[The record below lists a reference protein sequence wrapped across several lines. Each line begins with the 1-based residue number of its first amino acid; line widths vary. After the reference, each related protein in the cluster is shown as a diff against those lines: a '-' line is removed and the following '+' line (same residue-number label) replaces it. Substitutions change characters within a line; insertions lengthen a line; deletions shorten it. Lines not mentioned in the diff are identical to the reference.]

1 MNSRSKNK
9 HDKQTARMRGI
20 EWRIRISPALGTSL
34 FCLSVCAVCVCS
46 VETKGGEGLTEA
58 QKQAFKDKVKDE
70 E

>member
-1 MNSRSKNK
+1 V
-9 HDKQTARMRGI
+9 
-20 EWRIRISPALGTSL
+20 ALNGGFESHRRLAPLFSVRLCSL
-34 FCLSVCAVCVCS
+34 CVCS